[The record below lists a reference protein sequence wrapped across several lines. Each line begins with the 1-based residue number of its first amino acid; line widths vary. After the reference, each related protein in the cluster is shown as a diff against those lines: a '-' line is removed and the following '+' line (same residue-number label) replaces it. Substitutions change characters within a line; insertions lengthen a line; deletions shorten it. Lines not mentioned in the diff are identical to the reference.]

1 VALKPLQKSDYSHL
15 DRLLFYAG
23 LAVLLIALPAAL
35 RELRQ
40 GIPALVVPGGNER
53 ALVFTQWRQDEGDD
67 ASLPGLIREFEERNP
82 GIRIELDTRPY
93 REVRALLLSGTETD
107 AEARAALPD
116 IVSLD
121 PRWLPALNAEDLFE
135 SVEPL
140 FSDLILLFYRTDLLR
155 QAGFDRPPKNR
166 TEFTALARALADPAR
181 RRYGFA
187 LALNAE
193 DAMGV
198 YRDVLPWFRS
208 AGPSLLS
215 NGGPAFTAAPV
226 VDTLRFL
233 DALSREGLLAPEP
246 FAKTGRDLREDFAA
260 GRLAMMLAPARSI
273 KTLRAAGLP
282 FGVTTIPGPDA
293 YIGKPVVGLTTRC
306 AGVLRSSPY
315 GDEARAFLAFLGEK
329 AGGPWPAAGADSLEL
344 KVRDIYAA
352 ADTTG
357 DYLGLPAETA
367 LEAILGEELSLM
379 FASSRT
385 PEETA
390 AAVQKRWMGAEPLLL
405 LPTPQNGG

>member
-1 VALKPLQKSDYSHL
+1 VALKSLQKSAHPYL

-23 LAVLLIALPAAL
+23 LAVLLIALPVAL
-35 RELRQ
+35 REIGQ
-40 GIPALVVPGGNER
+40 GIPDIPVLGGDEQV
-53 ALVFTQWRQDEGDD
+53 LVFTRWLQDEGDD

-82 GIRIELDTRPY
+82 EIRVELDTRSY
-93 REVRALLLSGTETD
+93 HEVRGLLLSGTETD
-107 AEARAALPD
+107 AGARAPLPD
-116 IVSLD
+116 IVGLD
-121 PRWLPALNAEDLFE
+121 PRWLPALNAENLFE
-135 SVEPL
+135 SVEPV
-140 FSDLILLFYRTDLLR
+140 FSDLILLFYRMDLL
-155 QAGFDRPPKNR
+155 QEAGFDRPPKNR
-166 TEFTALARALADPAR
+166 TEFTALVRALADPAR
-181 RRYGFA
+181 GRYGFA

-208 AGPSLLS
+208 AGASLLS
-215 NGGPAFTAAPV
+215 NGGPAFTATPV

-233 DALSREGLLAPEP
+233 DALSREGLLAPDP

-260 GRLAMMLAPARSI
+260 GRLAMMLAPARNI
-273 KTLRAAGLP
+273 GTLRAAGLP

-293 YIGKPVVGLTTRC
+293 YIGKPVVGLTSWY
-306 AGVLRSSPY
+306 AGILRSSPY
-315 GDEARAFLAFLGEK
+315 KDEARAFLAFLREK
-329 AGGPWPAAGADSLEL
+329 AEGEWPAAGADSLDL

-357 DYLGLPAETA
+357 DYLDLPAETA

-379 FASSRT
+379 FENGQS

-390 AAVQKRWMGAEPLLL
+390 AAVQKRWEAALE
-405 LPTPQNGG
+405 QK